1 MAKILVLT
9 VGGSCEPIVNA
20 IMQTNT
26 DFVYFVCSSG
36 SKGSRR
42 VVDGKDK
49 PCRETKSD
57 GTLISLPSIVEQ
69 TGLKPENYEIIELD
83 DPDDFQMCYDRL
95 CDLKKDMEKRFLNS
109 DLNVIANYTGGTKT
123 MSAVLVVF
131 SLFVD
136 WNLQHNV
143 GKRVDLIRVRSG
155 DIPVPVEIS
164 KIRLYQHLRTAKE
177 FIQNYYYGEAVRVI
191 EEAIRNS
198 RYIDTETRKN
208 LITLE
213 GVCKGFYEWDLF
225 CHEKALRLLESHGQI
240 VGNWLGFLKKLINV
254 QKQWEGGYEEIEDIL
269 LNAERRGVQ
278 NRFDDAVARLY
289 RAVELLAQVRL
300 KKQYKLDTS
309 NLDMSK
315 VPESVRKKIIP
326 DDDGKVRIGQRWAYE
341 ILASMENEPVGMV
354 YRNWERKLSDALTK
368 RNSSILAHGNIP
380 IDKTT
385 YDEVSNTVNSFINEA
400 FDVIKHKRQMKQFIN
415 KFEFLEM

>member
-1 MAKILVLT
+1 
-9 VGGSCEPIVNA
+9 
-20 IMQTNT
+20 
-26 DFVYFVCSSG
+26 
-36 SKGSRR
+36 
-42 VVDGKDK
+42 
-49 PCRETKSD
+49 
-57 GTLISLPSIVEQ
+57 
-69 TGLKPENYEIIELD
+69 
-83 DPDDFQMCYDRL
+83 
-95 CDLKKDMEKRFLNS
+95 
-109 DLNVIANYTGGTKT
+109 
-123 MSAVLVVF
+123 
-131 SLFVD
+131 
-136 WNLQHNV
+136 
-143 GKRVDLIRVRSG
+143 
-155 DIPVPVEIS
+155 
-164 KIRLYQHLRTAKE
+164 
-177 FIQNYYYGEAVRVI
+177 
-191 EEAIRNS
+191 
-198 RYIDTETRKN
+198 
-208 LITLE
+208 
-213 GVCKGFYEWDLF
+213 
-225 CHEKALRLLESHGQI
+225 
-240 VGNWLGFLKKLINV
+240 LKKLINV
-254 QKQWEGGYEEIEDIL
+254 QKQWERGYEEIEDIL
-269 LNAERRGVQ
+269 LNAERREVQ

-341 ILASMENEPVGMV
+341 ILASMENEPVGTV

>member
-20 IMQTNT
+20 IMQTNA

-42 VVDGKDK
+42 VVDSKDK

-83 DPDDFQMCYDRL
+83 DPEDFQMCYDRL
-95 CDLKKDMEKRFLNS
+95 CDLKKDMEKRFPNS

-213 GVCKGFYEWDLF
+213 GLCKGFYEWDLF

-278 NRFDDAVARLY
+278 NRFDD
-289 RAVELLAQVRL
+289 
-300 KKQYKLDTS
+300 
-309 NLDMSK
+309 
-315 VPESVRKKIIP
+315 
-326 DDDGKVRIGQRWAYE
+326 
-341 ILASMENEPVGMV
+341 
-354 YRNWERKLSDALTK
+354 
-368 RNSSILAHGNIP
+368 
-380 IDKTT
+380 

-400 FDVIKHKRQMKQFIN
+400 LDAIKHKRQMKQFIN